1 MVEKKIELFVLI
13 SYQNTVLQYFEV
25 QEWLKV
31 CKNISLDVAV
41 LLRQMARILCV
52 RVFFV
57 KDGHWLYCWPVLMKF
72 LIIIPALFLLLFH
85 LSSAMY
91 LGCFC
96 SGQWITTDIRLQ
108 YIVVETES

>member
-52 RVFFV
+52 F
-57 KDGHWLYCWPVLMKF
+57 
-72 LIIIPALFLLLFH
+72 FLLKMDIGYT
-85 LSSAMY
+85 A
-91 LGCFC
+91 
-96 SGQWITTDIRLQ
+96 GQFR
-108 YIVVETES
+108 